1 MSDKKTD
8 IETDFEERLAK
19 IANKKSRTRTNN
31 DIYDR
36 FISRV
41 QSTEDDSR
49 ATSNIKT
56 REKALDITATD
67 TDTVFDFSNSNSL
80 VEEET
85 FNIDESLKIESD
97 DTHTQLNSDYNK
109 VMDSEAEMQSEA
121 KATTYNDDWATQEA
135 QIQEVVNEPAAT
147 AQNKLASSKKPLIIG
162 IVFGSL
168 LIAVIVAVLI
178 FTGVLSTSTN
188 TTMPDSA
195 SSTPNNTET
204 IETEVTTNSIP
215 AEDIESEI
223 SVDETEPSTADTP
236 VAATKQGEATS
247 ENQGSTPN
255 RAKATEAPLS
265 EAASNDSQADTA
277 ISYEVFRQESQNT
290 VYRETN
296 D

>member
-247 ENQGSTPN
+247 ENQSSTTN
-255 RAKATEAPLS
+255 QTEVAEAPS
-265 EAASNDSQADTA
+265 SASNDPQADTA

>member
-49 ATSNIKT
+49 ATGNIKKQ
-56 REKALDITATD
+56 EKALDITATD

-109 VMDSEAEMQSEA
+109 VMDSEAEMQSDA

-188 TTMPDSA
+188 TTVPDSA
-195 SSTPNNTET
+195 NSTPNNNET
-204 IETEVTTNSIP
+204 IETKVTTNSIP
-215 AEDIESEI
+215 AEDIESETSI
-223 SVDETEPSTADTP
+223 DETEPSTADTP
-236 VAATKQGEATS
+236 VADSPQGEATS
-247 ENQGSTPN
+247 ENQSSTTN
-255 RAKATEAPLS
+255 QTEVAEAPS
-265 EAASNDSQADTA
+265 SASNDPQADTA

-290 VYRETN
+290 LYRETN

>member
-49 ATSNIKT
+49 ATGNIKT

-109 VMDSEAEMQSEA
+109 VMDSEAEMQSDA

-195 SSTPNNTET
+195 SSTPNNNET

-215 AEDIESEI
+215 VEDIESET

-247 ENQGSTPN
+247 ENQSSTTN
-255 RAKATEAPLS
+255 QTEVAEAPS
-265 EAASNDSQADTA
+265 SASNDPQADTA